1 MEQINSSEE
10 PAVNVDSR
18 NIRNLNL
25 GWLATKNRY
34 IVKHLYIHVFAI
46 GWSNGTDK
54 QFRRACC
61 EC

>member
-10 PAVNVDSR
+10 PAVNVDQEHQKPQS
-18 NIRNLNL
+18 
-25 GWLATKNRY
+25 WLASYQEQVYCKTLIY
-34 IVKHLYIHVFAI
+34 SCFCI